1 MNEQRKIVFY
11 RTYDGKCPV
20 EEFLDSL
27 PGKVANKITWVLR
40 IIRELDRIPEIYF
53 KKLIGTDEIWE
64 CRIRLGSNVYRLLGF
79 FAGHATLVLTN
90 GFLKNSDKTPR
101 KETHMAELSRREYFI
116 RRMNHGRP

>member
-11 RTYDGKCPV
+11 RTHDGKCPV

-64 CRIRLGSNVYRLLGF
+64 CRIQLGSNGYRLLGF

-90 GFLKNSDKTPR
+90 GYVKKSDKTPR
-101 KETHMAELSRREYFI
+101 KEIHMAELSRREYFI
-116 RRMNHGRP
+116 RRMDHGRP